1 MPHVTVYL
9 PEDLAKAAKEAG
21 LNLSNLTQEAIRSSL
36 AARKLERWQ
45 KQVSELP
52 SLGIGHAKVLDAVK
66 SAKDDLESG
75 LKAGHQCVGDG
86 RLPGWLAVCSRCGWP
101 HRRRRHRCHG
111 TSPVPA
117 PPLLPPLLEGAWAR
131 HHNVRLVDALYIE
144 LGSQLG
150 ATIITTDSGMS
161 AASPNVELVG

>member
-1 MPHVTVYL
+1 MPHVTVYP

-75 LKAGHQCVGDG
+75 
-86 RLPGWLAVCSRCGWP
+86 
-101 HRRRRHRCHG
+101 
-111 TSPVPA
+111 
-117 PPLLPPLLEGAWAR
+117 
-131 HHNVRLVDALYIE
+131 
-144 LGSQLG
+144 
-150 ATIITTDSGMS
+150 
-161 AASPNVELVG
+161 